1 MFRRCI
7 TGNIQAALRDTP
19 VVLLAGARQTG
30 KTTLVRDM
38 GRCYTFD
45 ESDVLAAAAHDPVS
59 FLASLTQG
67 HDTTLVLDEVQFVP
81 QIFPAIKLLVDRDRR
96 PGRFLLTGS
105 ANVLLLPRLSE
116 SLAGRMEVI
125 PLWPLAQSEI
135 EAAGGNFVDDLFA
148 QQYPPAGFPQ
158 RAGEG
163 RAGILR
169 RVVAGG
175 YPEPFT
181 RPAGARREA
190 WFRAYLTTILQRDV
204 REISNIEGLTQ
215 LPRLLELLAAR
226 SATALNAADIA
237 RSAAI
242 PYTTL
247 QRYLSLLQATYL
259 IHLLP
264 AWSTN
269 LGNRAV
275 KSPKMLL
282 NDTGL
287 AASLLRLDEAALL
300 SSPTLAGPLFENF
313 VAMELLK
320 IASWSSA
327 RPGVFHWRTQTRQE
341 VDLVL
346 EGPGR
351 SIAAVEVKASATVA
365 PDDFRHL
372 RALAALCGHRFR
384 RGVVLYAG
392 ERALPFGP
400 DLYAVPIDALW
411 R

>member
-1 MFRRCI
+1 MFRRAI
-7 TGNIQAALRDTP
+7 LGDLEAAIKDTP

-30 KTTLVRDM
+30 KSTLVREM
-38 GRCYTFD
+38 GRYYTFD
-45 ESDVLAAAAHDPVS
+45 EADVLAAATHDPLS
-59 FLASLTQG
+59 FLTALTQG
-67 HDTTLVLDEVQFVP
+67 QEGTLVLDEVQFAP
-81 QIFPAIKLLVDRDRR
+81 QLFPAIKLLVDRDRR

-105 ANVLLLPRLSE
+105 ANVLLLPKLSE

-125 PLWPLAQSEI
+125 PLWPLAQGEI

-148 QQYPPAGFPQ
+148 EHFSLAGFLQ

-163 RAGILR
+163 RRSILR

-175 YPEPFT
+175 YPEPLS
-181 RPAGARREA
+181 RPAGERREA
-190 WFRAYLTTILQRDV
+190 WFRSYLTTILQRDV

-226 SATALNAADIA
+226 CAAALNTADIA

-247 QRYLSLLQATYL
+247 QRYLSLLQATFL
-259 IHLLP
+259 VQLLP

-269 LGNRAV
+269 LGNRAI
-275 KSPKMLL
+275 KSAKLL
-282 NDTGL
+282 LTDTGL
-287 AASLLRLDEAALL
+287 AATLLRLDEAALL
-300 SSPTLAGPLFENF
+300 ANPTLAGPLFENF

-320 IASWSSA
+320 LASWSDA
-327 RPGVFHWRTQTRQE
+327 RPGIFHWRTQTRQE

-346 EGPGR
+346 EGPGG
-351 SIAAVEVKASATVA
+351 SITAVEVKSSAAVTA
-365 PDDFRHL
+365 DDFRHL
-372 RALAALCGHRFR
+372 RALAAVCGERFR

-392 ERALPFGP
+392 ERALPFGQ